1 MAPSTPLTPRRARVI
16 AERQSLEQQINQQ
29 AEEFAPPTPNSPAC
43 TGTCHYI
50 KRLCYGRGEVFDN
63 IGRFSGLVRL
73 PICFVYSLAEP
84 IHSVHL
90 TRSPRHAAV
99 LYENSI
105 SHSSAAQL
113 AVGCP
118 ARALWIKFDLTG
130 KKWGKQDVP
139 AYLLGRVPPPT
150 PPSHLDVTLL
160 LFQLPPLRHV
170 SLLQLQ
176 HAPMLR
182 LQHAPM
188 LRLQRAQKLR
198 LQHAQLPPLR
208 HAMLGRP
215 VPTSPQ
221 GSGSE
226 RRPPFLPTYPSESS
240 TLRSS
245 ISLFPPTRSAK
256 LLLIWRSLTSRTEIL
271 IAYCSY
277 LVFTPLLTEL
287 VLPYLSDCT
296 LLLT

>member
-99 LYENSI
+99 LYESSI

-118 ARALWIKFDLTG
+118 ARPVDQVRPYREEVDA
-130 KKWGKQDVP
+130 
-139 AYLLGRVPPPT
+139 
-150 PPSHLDVTLL
+150 
-160 LFQLPPLRHV
+160 
-170 SLLQLQ
+170 SL
-176 HAPMLR
+176 
-182 LQHAPM
+182 
-188 LRLQRAQKLR
+188 
-198 LQHAQLPPLR
+198 
-208 HAMLGRP
+208 
-215 VPTSPQ
+215 
-221 GSGSE
+221 
-226 RRPPFLPTYPSESS
+226 
-240 TLRSS
+240 
-245 ISLFPPTRSAK
+245 
-256 LLLIWRSLTSRTEIL
+256 
-271 IAYCSY
+271 SY
-277 LVFTPLLTEL
+277 LCKLT
-287 VLPYLSDCT
+287 
-296 LLLT
+296 